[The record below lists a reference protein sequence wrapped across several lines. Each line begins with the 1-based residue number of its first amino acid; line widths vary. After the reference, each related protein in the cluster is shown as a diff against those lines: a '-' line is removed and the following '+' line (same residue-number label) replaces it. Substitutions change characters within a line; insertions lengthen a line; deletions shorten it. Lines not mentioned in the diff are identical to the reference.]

1 MNADSKT
8 PDFVPERRAYQ
19 DLIAWR
25 QAIELAAEC
34 HTLFQLLPEEE
45 RFNLGDEILRTG
57 VAIPSNIA
65 AGHECESRKAGL
77 RHLDIASARLRRL
90 DTLIAIAKLVGYFD
104 ANSESRAL
112 ILMNELEGLLDVLI
126 EQRSER
132 RGWRSS
138 E

>member
-1 MNADSKT
+1 MTFESQT
-8 PDFVPERRAYQ
+8 PEFLPERRPYQ

-34 HTLFQLLPEEE
+34 HSLFQLLPEEE

-65 AGHECESRKAGL
+65 ASQDCDSKKAEL
-77 RHLDIASARLRRL
+77 RYLDIARGKLRRL
-90 DTLIAIAKLVGYFD
+90 DSVIAIAKLVDYFD
-104 ANSESRAL
+104 GNADARARIL
-112 ILMNELEGLLDVLI
+112 IDELDGLLDVLI
-126 EQRSER
+126 DQRSGTR
-132 RGWRSS
+132 R